1 MPTTYAHWRFGD
13 TAVKKLPE
21 DLQKIVEQ
29 YRDLYDIGVHGPDIF
44 FYYDCMRHN
53 DVNRFGDKLHE
64 TSMNEILPGFRDRYE
79 TSSNKEASLAY
90 LLGFLSHFTLDS
102 YCHGYV
108 DHKAEEEGPGHGK
121 IESQYDRH
129 LLIKDGFD
137 PIRTKVTTSLHPSI
151 FNAAVIAHLYGE
163 YDEKTTYRI
172 LKDMVMYLNLLKD
185 DSDAK
190 RWLLQTTFK
199 LAKTPSFADLLITRE
214 EEKSCIASNMRLD
227 KYFDKAAEHYPLLA
241 DNLLKYLNR
250 EVDLDPYFHNH
261 FCPKEDYKEIPLL
274 SEEDEKAYTVD
285 FQK

>member
-13 TAVKKLPE
+13 TALKKLPE

-29 YRDLYDIGVHGPDIF
+29 YRDLFDLGVHGPDIF

-53 DVNRFGDKLHE
+53 DINRFGDKLHE

-102 YCHGYV
+102 YCHGFV
-108 DHKAEEEGPGHGK
+108 DHKAEEEGPPHGK

-129 LLIKDGFD
+129 LLIKDGYD

-151 FNAAVIAHLYGE
+151 FNAAIIAHLYGQ

-185 DSDAK
+185 NTDFK
-190 RWLLQTTFK
+190 RWLLQTTFR
-199 LAKTPSFADLLITRE
+199 LTKTDSFADLLITRE

-227 KYFDKAAEHYPLLA
+227 KYYDKAAEHYPLLA

-250 EVDLDPYFHNH
+250 EADLDPYFHNH
-261 FCPKEDYKEIPLL
+261 FCPKEDYKDIPLFN
-274 SEEDEKAYTVD
+274 EEDEKAYIVD